1 MSAYSL
7 LSGSDQVQSA
17 ANYGAGISN
26 WALGGIG
33 ADDAYPGSASSA
45 QALPSIED
53 HSGID
58 PGNAIL
64 AAKWQVCYAGIAKA
78 NSVIQQV
85 PLVTDGS
92 EAGAA
97 GQAAIA
103 EARFLRGVYHFEL
116 AKLWRNV
123 PYASDTA
130 TYKAG
135 NYDLPNQTGGVL
147 TPIWDKIEADFAAAM
162 PALPRTQPKANR
174 ANSFAAEAFLAEAY
188 LYDHQYAKALP
199 LLTDC
204 ISNGVTA
211 DGIRYGLDYFENN
224 FNAAT
229 QNGEESVFSV
239 QIFATSGLGNTDVV
253 LNYPSSGFTGCCGV
267 DVPSYSLVNAF
278 KTNNLG
284 YPEIAPDP
292 DTGFPFYDDVN
303 LINDHGVP
311 ATSAFSPTTE
321 TIDSRL
327 DWTVGRRGIP
337 FLDWGVCGGES
348 WTSGYLSPYISKKN
362 AAYRAASQGA
372 YSYSFIRVAALYLW
386 RAECEVELGMLSG
399 AEADVNVIRARAA
412 NPVNWVNDIYG
423 NPAANYRVGL
433 YAGQFSSLGQDYAR
447 LYVLTEEQLEFA
459 MEGQRFF
466 DLQRHDGLYGGGAGI
481 GFMASILNT
490 YYKADNRIANPALTN
505 ANFTA
510 GRDELY
516 PIPSVQINLAGGKLK
531 QNPNY

>member
-1 MSAYSL
+1 
-7 LSGSDQVQSA
+7 V
-17 ANYGAGISN
+17 
-26 WALGGIG
+26 
-33 ADDAYPGSASSA
+33 
-45 QALPSIED
+45 
-53 HSGID
+53 
-58 PGNAIL
+58 L
-64 AAKWQVCYAGIAKA
+64 AAKWQVCYAGIAKGNA
-78 NSVIQQV
+78 VIQEV
-85 PLVTDGS
+85 PLVKDGS
-92 EAGAA
+92 EAGAV

-135 NYDLPNQTGGVL
+135 NYDLPNQSGGIL
-147 TPIWDKIEADFAAAM
+147 TSIWDKIEADFTAAM
-162 PALPRTQPKANR
+162 TALPRTQPQANR
-174 ANSFAAEAFLAEAY
+174 ANSFAAEAFLAEVY

-211 DGIRYGLDYFENN
+211 DGQRYGLDIFENN

-229 QNGEESVFSV
+229 QNGEESVFAV
-239 QIFATSGLGNTDVV
+239 QIIANSSLGSQNDNADVV
-253 LNYPSSGFTGCCGV
+253 LNYPGSGFAGCCGV
-267 DVPSYSLVNAF
+267 DIPSYSLVNAF
-278 KTNNLG
+278 KTNQYGL
-284 YPEIAPDP
+284 PEIAPDP
-292 DTGFPFYDDVN
+292 TTGLPFYDDVN

-311 ATSAFSPTTE
+311 AAAAFSPTTE
-321 TIDSRL
+321 SIDARL
-327 DWTVGRRGIP
+327 DWTVGRRSIP
-337 FLDWGVCGGES
+337 FLDWGICGGES
-348 WTSGYLSPYISKKN
+348 WTSGNLSPYVSKKN

-372 YSYSFIRVAALYLW
+372 YSYSLIRVANLYLW
-386 RAECEVELGMLSG
+386 RAECEVELGSLSL

-412 NPVNWVNDIYG
+412 NPVNWVNNSSG

-433 YAGQFSSLGQDYAR
+433 YSGQFSSLGQDDAR

-466 DLQRHDGLYGGGAGI
+466 DLQRHDGRYGGGGGT
-481 GFMASILNT
+481 GFMGGILSA
-490 YYKADNRIANPALTN
+490 YYNADNRTANPSLSN
-505 ANFTA
+505 AAFTA

-516 PIPSVQINLAGGKLK
+516 PIPSAQINLSGGKLK

>member
-1 MSAYSL
+1 MAGL
-7 LSGSDQVQSA
+7 L
-17 ANYGAGISN
+17 
-26 WALGGIG
+26 
-33 ADDAYPGSASSA
+33 
-45 QALPSIED
+45 
-53 HSGID
+53 
-58 PGNAIL
+58 
-64 AAKWQVCYAGIAKA
+64 GIAKA
-78 NSVIQQV
+78 NAVIQEV
-85 PLVTDGS
+85 PLVKDGS
-92 EAGAA
+92 ETGIV

-130 TYKAG
+130 TYQAG
-135 NYDLPNQTGGVL
+135 NYDLPNQSGGVL

-162 PALPRTQPKANR
+162 AALPITQTEANR
-174 ANSFAAEAFLAEAY
+174 ANSYAAEAFLAKAY

-204 ISNGVTA
+204 ISNGITA
-211 DGIRYGLDYFENN
+211 DGQKYGLDIFENN

-229 QNGEESVFSV
+229 RNGQESIFAV
-239 QIFATSGLGNTDVV
+239 QILANNGSGSQNNNTDVV
-253 LNYPSSGFTGCCGV
+253 LNYPGSGFTGCCGV

-292 DTGFPFYDDVN
+292 ATGLPFYDDVN

-311 ATSAFSPTTE
+311 ATAAFSPTTE
-321 TIDSRL
+321 TIDARL

-348 WTSGYLSPYISKKN
+348 WTSGNLSPYISKKN
-362 AAYRAASQGA
+362 AAYRAASQAA
-372 YSYSFIRVAALYLW
+372 YSYSLIRVAALYLW
-386 RAECEVELGMLSG
+386 RAECEVELGILSE

-412 NPVNWVNDIYG
+412 NPVNWLSNG
-423 NPAANYRVGL
+423 STPLANYRVGL
-433 YAGQFSSLGQDYAR
+433 YAGQFTSLGQDDAR
-447 LYVLTEEQLEFA
+447 LFVLNEEQLEFA

-466 DLQRHDGLYGGGAGI
+466 DLQRHDGLYGGGAGT
-481 GFMASILNT
+481 GFMGSVLNA
-490 YYKADNRIANPALTN
+490 YYKADNRIANPALSN

-516 PIPSVQINLAGGKLK
+516 PIPSAQINLSGGKLK